1 MSSRLICLGGSRRT
15 IKSRSLL
22 LRGLPILPRRT
33 HSSPTPPSQFTTQIH
48 STRLFRRFIHS
59 TPARNMSNTKSDS
72 EWRAILSP
80 EQVHPL
86 PHITI
91 SRNNQL
97 YPSQCSSGSSV
108 RKAQNFLAAGNTT
121 NSLSKVSILVQGVEL
136 LFIRVPQSLIAA
148 VVGLPSSMV
157 SCPDCESCHVSN
169 SHCYHYIALPG
180 AVSRHED
187 RSLGRVRTEITCTAC
202 GGHLGHVFKGEG
214 YDTPSMSL
222 VLFLK
227 LEIKL
232 MPLNSADERH
242 CVNSVSL
249 KFADN

>member
-1 MSSRLICLGGSRRT
+1 MANT
-15 IKSRSLL
+15 N
-22 LRGLPILPRRT
+22 ILKDR
-33 HSSPTPPSQFTTQIH
+33 
-48 STRLFRRFIHS
+48 
-59 TPARNMSNTKSDS
+59 
-72 EWRAILSP
+72 
-80 EQVHPL
+80 
-86 PHITI
+86 
-91 SRNNQL
+91 
-97 YPSQCSSGSSV
+97 
-108 RKAQNFLAAGNTT
+108 
-121 NSLSKVSILVQGVEL
+121 VSIRARAAEHLCTKA
-136 LFIRVPQSLIAA
+136 RPSLI
-148 VVGLPSSMV
+148 VVVDGLPSSMV